1 MAQVDKPILF
11 KKLAAGAGILAAAAF
26 CANLLFSPTAVTQLD
41 ANAMSAITAEGTF
54 KTVQGD
60 GSRAIHVFLS
70 TECSFCHKIE
80 PELDRLENVTVYRH
94 LLPGRTEAG
103 RLSAVDVWCSA
114 NPAQAW
120 KAVAVGQRTSSA
132 KCDGSVIEK
141 NLELA
146 KRLGLTMTPSIV
158 YEDGH
163 VSAGMLSSGEIAARI
178 AKSAKG

>member
-1 MAQVDKPILF
+1 MAQVNKPLTV
-11 KKLAAGAGILAAAAF
+11 KKIAAGAGLLVAAAF
-26 CANLLFSPTAVTQLD
+26 CANLLFSPTTVTQLD
-41 ANAMSAITAEGTF
+41 ATAVNAITAEGTF
-54 KTVQGD
+54 KTAQGD

-103 RLSAVDVWCSA
+103 RLAAVDVWCSA

-120 KAVAVGQRTSSA
+120 KTVASGERPSSA

-163 VSAGMLSSGEIAARI
+163 VSAGMLSSSEIAALI
-178 AKSAKG
+178 AKSTRG